1 MLKTPKLGQN
11 LTGNDKFE
19 GYCVDLMERLSKS
32 LNITYEIRLV
42 KDGKFGSKS
51 KQIIYLYFSIQIL
64 LFIYL
69 DAQGHWSGIVG
80 ELVRREADIGVAS
93 LTISMVRE
101 TAIDFSAPFMNLG
114 ISIMVFKQKQ
124 AVIYLFS
131 SVKFNKYFHLIFN
144 LKKPSLFSFM
154 EPLSYYIWVCILLVI
169 YLLIKNDTS

>member
-1 MLKTPKLGQN
+1 
-11 LTGNDKFE
+11 
-19 GYCVDLMERLSKS
+19 
-32 LNITYEIRLV
+32 
-42 KDGKFGSKS
+42 
-51 KQIIYLYFSIQIL
+51 
-64 LFIYL
+64 
-69 DAQGHWSGIVG
+69 
-80 ELVRREADIGVAS
+80 
-93 LTISMVRE
+93 MVRE

-114 ISIMVFKQKQ
+114 ISIMVYKQKQ

>member
-1 MLKTPKLGQN
+1 MANSDQEVEKLFIN
-11 LTGNDKFE
+11 
-19 GYCVDLMERLSKS
+19 C
-32 LNITYEIRLV
+32 
-42 KDGKFGSKS
+42 
-51 KQIIYLYFSIQIL
+51 SIQIL
-64 LFIYL
+64 SYYLFICFFFK

-101 TAIDFSAPFMNLG
+101 TAIDFSAPYMNLG

-124 AVIYLFS
+124 AVIYLFYS
-131 SVKFNKYFHLIFN
+131 LFNKYFDITFN

-169 YLLIKNDTS
+169 LLIKNVTS

>member
-1 MLKTPKLGQN
+1 MLKTPKPGQN

-69 DAQGHWSGIVG
+69 FI
-80 ELVRREADIGVAS
+80 
-93 LTISMVRE
+93 
-101 TAIDFSAPFMNLG
+101 
-114 ISIMVFKQKQ
+114 
-124 AVIYLFS
+124 
-131 SVKFNKYFHLIFN
+131 
-144 LKKPSLFSFM
+144 
-154 EPLSYYIWVCILLVI
+154 
-169 YLLIKNDTS
+169 